1 MSKYVGKYTATELL
15 STEFKGTNP
24 LIQNLIYERDNVL
37 LVGKE
42 KANKSTLALQMCC
55 HMTSNQEPFLG
66 EHEIPKSIDVVYLQ
80 AEGKI
85 AQTQSNLR
93 NMTKVIPCNS
103 EKLLFLYYP
112 SIPLNTETGLQTVI
126 NEIDSWRR
134 PDLIV
139 IDPLYQTM
147 IGKIEDQESSSKM
160 TASLRTLSEHYQ
172 STILLLHHAH
182 RVKRDDNNNIIEEGD
197 DSIFG
202 SFVWKAFPDSVLL
215 IEKVRGNK
223 LQRRLSCNTQRMGN
237 VIESIDLQLIEP
249 SPFYLDVRGAP
260 PCVDLVY
267 HNLNGDTSMKDLIIA
282 TGKSRQTVTSAINTL
297 IGQNKATRK
306 NPGENPAIWTKQ

>member
-1 MSKYVGKYTATELL
+1 MSRYVGRYTATELL

-42 KANKSTLALQMCC
+42 KANKSTLALQFCC
-55 HMTSNQEPFLG
+55 HLTSNQEPFLG
-66 EHEIPKSIDVVYLQ
+66 EHEIPKSVDVVYLQ

-85 AQTQSNLR
+85 AQTKSNLA
-93 NMTKVIPCNS
+93 NMTRVIPFNS

-112 SIPLNTETGLQTVI
+112 SIPLNTEVGIKTVMT
-126 NEIDSWRR
+126 EIDSWRK
-134 PDLIV
+134 PELIV

-160 TASLRTLSEHYQ
+160 TASLRQLSEHYQ
-172 STILLLHHAH
+172 CAILLLHHAH
-182 RVKRDDNNNIIEEGD
+182 RARRDENNNIVEEGD

-202 SFVWKAFPDSVLL
+202 SFVWKAFPESVLL

-223 LQRRLSCNTQRMGN
+223 LYRRLSCNTQRMGN
-237 VIESIDLQLIEP
+237 VIEEIDLQLIEP
-249 SPFYLDVRGAP
+249 SPFYLDVRGTP

-267 HNLNGDTSMKDLIIA
+267 HNLNNQTSMKDLNMA
-282 TGKSRQTVTSAINTL
+282 TGKSRQTITSALNIL
-297 IGQNKATRK
+297 IGQNRAVRI
-306 NPGENPAIWTKQ
+306 NPGDNPALWSKR